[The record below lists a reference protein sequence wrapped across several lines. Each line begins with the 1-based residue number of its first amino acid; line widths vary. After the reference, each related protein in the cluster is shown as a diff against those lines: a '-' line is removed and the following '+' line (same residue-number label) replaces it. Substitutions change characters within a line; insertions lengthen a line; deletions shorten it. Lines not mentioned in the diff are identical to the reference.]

1 MKKNTRTFD
10 PVKKMSNQNSY
21 KEKFQGGGGSL
32 GGISRGFSTFQMSFE
47 CFFCDSFNII
57 ETGEILTVLLIII
70 ININMYN

>member
-47 CFFCDSFNII
+47 CFFCDSFK
-57 ETGEILTVLLIII
+57 
-70 ININMYN
+70 INWDGWNFNSFTNYYNKY

>member
-21 KEKFQGGGGSL
+21 KEKIHGGGGGRL

-47 CFFCDSFNII
+47 
-57 ETGEILTVLLIII
+57 
-70 ININMYN
+70 

>member
-21 KEKFQGGGGSL
+21 KEKFQGGGSL

-47 CFFCDSFNII
+47 CSFCDSFNINWDGWNFNNC
-57 ETGEILTVLLIII
+57 T
-70 ININMYN
+70 NYHNKY